1 MTVPADKE
9 TQKTSNFLRQVIE
22 RDLEQ
27 GTYAQRH
34 WSGRPGDA
42 AQ

>member
-9 TQKTSNFLRQVIE
+9 TLKPSNFLRQVIE

-27 GTYAQRH
+27 GTYAAAPL
-34 WSGRPGDA
+34 GRQPG
-42 AQ
+42 